1 MSQEQKTLTEGV
13 VAEIGTTTTV
23 FAHIVNGKNKRLKM
37 TKTRK
42 KRQIKFFVAKD
53 LLALFAPET
62 EVTTMAESLD
72 TCRYTLYKW
81 MQNDVKIN
89 EWAADRYAIRLGLHP
104 SEIWTDWFDI

>member
-1 MSQEQKTLTEGV
+1 M
-13 VAEIGTTTTV
+13 
-23 FAHIVNGKNKRLKM
+23 R
-37 TKTRK
+37 TRK
-42 KRQIKFFVAKD
+42 KPRAIKFFLAKD
-53 LLALFAPET
+53 LITFFGQET